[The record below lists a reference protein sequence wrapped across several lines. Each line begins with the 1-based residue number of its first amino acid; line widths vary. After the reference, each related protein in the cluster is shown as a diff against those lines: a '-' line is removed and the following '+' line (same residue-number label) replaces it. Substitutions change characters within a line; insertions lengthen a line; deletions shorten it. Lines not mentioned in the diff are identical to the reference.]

1 MKVAVGADH
10 AGYQLKE
17 EIKNLLKKKGIECY
31 DFGTHS
37 SQNVKDDYPDYAI
50 KVGEAVAGGSCQRGI
65 LICGAGVGM
74 GMAANKVPGVRAAPC
89 YDTLTAHLSRQH
101 NDSNV
106 LALGARI
113 TDKELAK
120 KIVEEWLKTEFEGG
134 RHKRRVEKIT
144 QIEKKYWR
152 LV

>member
-50 KVGEAVAGGSCQRGI
+50 KVAEAVAGGSCQRGI

-89 YDTLTAHLSRQH
+89 YDTFTARLSRQH

-106 LALGARI
+106 LTLGARI

-134 RHKRRVEKIT
+134 RHKRRMEKIT

>member
-1 MKVAVGADH
+1 MKVAIGADH
-10 AGYQLKE
+10 AGYELKE
-17 EIKNLLKKKGIECY
+17 EIKNLLKKEEIDCY
-31 DFGTHS
+31 DSGTHS
-37 SQNVKDDYPDYAI
+37 PQDLKDDYPDHAI
-50 KVGEAVAGGSCQRGI
+50 KVAEAVAQDRCERGI
-65 LICGAGVGM
+65 LICGTGIGM
-74 GMAANKVPGVRAAPC
+74 AMAANKVPGIRAAPC
-89 YDTLTAHLSRQH
+89 YETVTAHLARQH

-134 RHKRRVEKIT
+134 KHKRRVEKIT

>member
-1 MKVAVGADH
+1 MKAAIGADH
-10 AGYQLKE
+10 AGYELKE
-17 EIKNLLKKKGIECY
+17 EIKNLLKKKGIDYC

-37 SQNVKDDYPDYAI
+37 SQNVEDDYPDYAI
-50 KVGEAVAGGSCQRGI
+50 KVAEAVAQGTYERGI

-89 YDTLTAHLSRQH
+89 YDTLTAHLARQH

-106 LALGARI
+106 LTLGARI

-134 RHKRRVEKIT
+134 RHERRVEKIT
-144 QIEKKYWR
+144 QIEKKYGR

>member
-17 EIKNLLKKKGIECY
+17 EIKNLLKKKGIECC

-50 KVGEAVAGGSCQRGI
+50 KVAEAVAGGSCQRGI

-89 YDTLTAHLSRQH
+89 YDTLTARLARQH

>member
-1 MKVAVGADH
+1 MKLAIGADH

-17 EIKNLLKKKGIECY
+17 EIKNLLKKKGIDYC

-37 SQNVKDDYPDYAI
+37 SQNIKDDYPDYAI
-50 KVGEAVAGGSCQRGI
+50 KVAEAVAKGTYERGI
-65 LICGAGVGM
+65 LICGTGVGM
-74 GMAANKVPGVRAAPC
+74 GMTANKVPGIRAAPC
-89 YDTLTAHLSRQH
+89 YDTFTARLSRQH

-106 LALGARI
+106 LTLGARI

-134 RHKRRVEKIT
+134 RHKRRVEKIA
-144 QIEKKYWR
+144 QIEKKYGR

>member
-1 MKVAVGADH
+1 MKAAIGADH
-10 AGYQLKE
+10 AGYELKE

-37 SQNVKDDYPDYAI
+37 SQNVKDNYPDYAI
-50 KVGEAVAGGSCQRGI
+50 KVAEAVAGGGYERGI

-89 YDTLTAHLSRQH
+89 CDTLTARLSRQH

-106 LALGARI
+106 LTLGARI

-144 QIEKKYWR
+144 QIEKKYGR

>member
-50 KVGEAVAGGSCQRGI
+50 KVAEAVAVGSCQRGI